1 MAPFFVAFFLQKT
14 DTWAVMKK
22 LTPPENEP
30 YVMLGTSAGVPDL
43 LYATGFDAPDPV
55 AAVRWPDGR
64 TQLLV
69 GRMEYGRAA
78 RQARGCEVASADTLG
93 LPAGAAS
100 PEALLAAVVARSGA
114 ESAWASAS
122 FPLGAALALEK
133 AGVRV
138 RVTPRGPLADART
151 VKTPDELRRIRAAQ
165 RAARAAERALGA
177 AIRTA
182 EVGPGGALWRDGR
195 PFTSERARALVRET
209 LLSRGAMDFEGS
221 IVAGGRQAAD
231 PHEAGRGAL
240 RAGEWIVADVF
251 PRMLATGYWGDM
263 TRTFAH
269 GRPDAAR
276 RRMYETVARAQRLA
290 LSLVRPGALGRDV
303 HRAVADF
310 FVREGWETGTDADG
324 RAHGFFHGLGHG
336 VGLEIHEEP
345 RLSPSGGELAPGMV
359 VSVEPGLYYPE
370 LGGVRIEDLVV
381 VTETGCAVL

>member
-1 MAPFFVAFFLQKT
+1 
-14 DTWAVMKK
+14 
-22 LTPPENEP
+22 
-30 YVMLGTSAGVPDL
+30 
-43 LYATGFDAPDPV
+43 
-55 AAVRWPDGR
+55 
-64 TQLLV
+64 
-69 GRMEYGRAA
+69 
-78 RQARGCEVASADTLG
+78 
-93 LPAGAAS
+93 
-100 PEALLAAVVARSGA
+100 
-114 ESAWASAS
+114 
-122 FPLGAALALEK
+122 
-133 AGVRV
+133 
-138 RVTPRGPLADART
+138 
-151 VKTPDELRRIRAAQ
+151 
-165 RAARAAERALGA
+165 
-177 AIRTA
+177 
-182 EVGPGGALWRDGR
+182 
-195 PFTSERARALVRET
+195 
-209 LLSRGAMDFEGS
+209 MDFEGS